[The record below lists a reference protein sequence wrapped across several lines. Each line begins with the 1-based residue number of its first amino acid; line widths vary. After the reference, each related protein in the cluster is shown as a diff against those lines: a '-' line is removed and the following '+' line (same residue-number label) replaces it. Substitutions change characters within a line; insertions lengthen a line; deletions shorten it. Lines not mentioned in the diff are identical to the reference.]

1 MASLNSSQGSARCCN
16 VRLTSKPKLVVM
28 NMEEYD
34 DEKGSKS
41 TRDTSSRS
49 KGSSYEAKED
59 EERSANSGE

>member
-1 MASLNSSQGSARCCN
+1 
-16 VRLTSKPKLVVM
+16 
-28 NMEEYD
+28 MEEYD